1 MRANRNKGRLMLM
14 RKRYGLLAIKDERR
28 AADWNRSFGEIGR
41 RDARSHLYVSS
52 LLVPEISLKSP
63 RSTI

>member
-1 MRANRNKGRLMLM
+1 MRM
-14 RKRYGLLAIKDERR
+14 RKRYGLSAIKDERR

-41 RDARSHLYVSS
+41 RDVRSHLYVSS
-52 LLVPEISLKSP
+52 LLVPEISLTSP